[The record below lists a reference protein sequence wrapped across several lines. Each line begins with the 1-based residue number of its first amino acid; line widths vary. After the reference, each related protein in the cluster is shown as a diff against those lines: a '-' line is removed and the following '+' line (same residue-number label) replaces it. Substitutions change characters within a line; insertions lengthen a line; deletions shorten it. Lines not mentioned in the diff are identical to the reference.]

1 MHKLAAQSC
10 QAFSLLRA
18 TARPKRGIWAL
29 QGTIPAALA
38 GLGKITQFVLNGNQL
53 SGSIPAYLG
62 GFPGLR
68 EAWVARN
75 NLSGPLS
82 PILCNGSFIET
93 NIHLQVGSDLHHT
106 SSGSQRLCLRSLS
119 AVPLACALHLCLS
132 GWYLLCDVLGTCR
145 HPQHPP
151 HAMRMSHACC

>member
-1 MHKLAAQSC
+1 MRHADTCIELAAQSC
-10 QAFSLLRA
+10 QAFSLLSA
-18 TARPKRGIWAL
+18 LARLKCGIWAL

-62 GFPGLR
+62 SIPGLR

-82 PILCNGSFIET
+82 PNLCNGSFSET
-93 NIHLQVGSDLHHT
+93 NIHLQVMLT
-106 SSGSQRLCLRSLS
+106 
-119 AVPLACALHLCLS
+119 
-132 GWYLLCDVLGTCR
+132 
-145 HPQHPP
+145 
-151 HAMRMSHACC
+151 